1 MAAGPGGEG
10 QGLSSLLR
18 FMKRRAAVPAL
29 RKGLSREQLLT
40 DSLNLL
46 QSNYKKSI

>member
-1 MAAGPGGEG
+1 
-10 QGLSSLLR
+10 
-18 FMKRRAAVPAL
+18 MKCCAAVTAP
-29 RKGLSREQLLT
+29 RKGLSGEQLLT